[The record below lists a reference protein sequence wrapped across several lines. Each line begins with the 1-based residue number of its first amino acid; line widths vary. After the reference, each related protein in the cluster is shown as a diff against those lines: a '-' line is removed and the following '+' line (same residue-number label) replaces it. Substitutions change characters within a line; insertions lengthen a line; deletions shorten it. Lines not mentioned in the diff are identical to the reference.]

1 MSGPVVTQWPEFF
14 PKQAQ
19 RFTSRSAVKLA
30 RRYRRESVYVP
41 CLERYVP
48 TAHVPPARRDVSKQP
63 VCFLH
68 GFDSSSLDF
77 RKLLP
82 YVEDR
87 CETWAV
93 DLVGWGFSDHSLF
106 VDDPSLP
113 NGPDVKKEHLYQFW
127 KQSIGRP
134 MCVMGVSL
142 GGAVAIDFA
151 LTYPEAVSTL
161 VLSAAQGYTDGL
173 GMLSRVPSF
182 VAKIGVQILQTETLR
197 RAANTMAYYNEQ
209 IDIDQAMVIGR
220 LHTFLPGF
228 VPEHCVGTNVLS
240 ICLFRVD
247 GSFVGFHSER
257 WLLFERQNFVH
268 QCSDTRSLGK
278 RGSCPRDSTR

>member
-1 MSGPVVTQWPEFF
+1 M
-14 PKQAQ
+14 
-19 RFTSRSAVKLA
+19 
-30 RRYRRESVYVP
+30 YVP
-41 CLERYVP
+41 CLERDVP
-48 TAHVPPARRDVSKQP
+48 TAHIPPARRDASKHP

-77 RKLLP
+77 RELLP

-87 CETWAV
+87 CEAWAV

-106 VDDPSLP
+106 VNDPSLP
-113 NGPDVKKEHLYQFW
+113 NGPDVKKEHLYAFW

-173 GMLSRVPSF
+173 GVLSRVPSF
-182 VAKIGVQILQTETLR
+182 VAKLGVQILQTEALR
-197 RAANTMAYYNEQ
+197 RAANTMAYHNKE
-209 IDIDQAMVIGR
+209 IDIEQAMTIGR
-220 LHTFLPGF
+220 LHTLLPGF
-228 VPEHCVGTNVLS
+228 ILEYYVRTGVVS
-240 ICLFRVD
+240 RYLFRVD

-257 WLLFERQNFVH
+257 WLLFE
-268 QCSDTRSLGK
+268 
-278 RGSCPRDSTR
+278 